1 MAEEVE
7 VGDEEE
13 VVSEGEVEDVVPIE
27 LYDNL
32 GLVDIFRRCWK
43 R

>member
-13 VVSEGEVEDVVPIE
+13 VVKEGEVEDVVPIE

-32 GLVDIFRRCWK
+32 GLVDIF
-43 R
+43 

>member
-32 GLVDIFRRCWK
+32 GLVDIF
-43 R
+43 